1 MMGLKPRCV
10 RERTAAMLALAVAA
24 GIALTACPQAARPPA
39 TTAAAPASPASPASP
54 PEADPPPQQTQQAE
68 KIWSIGEDAF
78 DDDANLI
85 ATSNRSKPFAW
96 DGITGAEGEKVTVS
110 IDGHDLPFTNKA
122 TAPRFENDL
131 SGAEWRVDFEV
142 RAGAVVLVLTAP
154 NQTEALD
161 YVESVRITNRGSGY
175 TAPPAVT
182 FGAAP
187 AAGATAAG
195 TAAGP
200 GQVASVMVTTPGAG
214 YTSAP
219 AVTFAAAPSG
229 GTTAAAAAVAIGQ
242 VASVSITNGGTGY
255 TPTATVAFGAPP
267 AGGTT
272 AAGTVFGPDRVESVT
287 ITEAG
292 SGWTATPRIV
302 FSAPQRPG
310 GTKPSIVTVFLVHGR
325 VDRVGFYWND
335 NYRGSGY
342 TSAPTV
348 SFHPNSGGDPDGGSR
363 GVAVLRE
370 KIDGVTIT
378 SGGSGYTSA
387 PAVFFSPSR
396 SGTTA
401 IGTAVMNYD
410 VADVTI
416 TNPGSGYT
424 SAPTVTFAAAP
435 SGGSATTA
443 VGTATLRTEV
453 TSVAITNGGSG
464 YTSAPTVTFAAP
476 SSGTTATGVAVL
488 AESGN
493 DQYQNLFWA
502 RDTLSGRQLRVRV
515 GEG

>member
-1 MMGLKPRCV
+1 MVGLKPGCV
-10 RERTAAMLALAVAA
+10 RERAAAMLALAVAA
-24 GIALTACPQAARPPA
+24 GIALTACTQAARPPA
-39 TTAAAPASPASPASP
+39 TTGAPASPASPASP
-54 PEADPPPQQTQQAE
+54 PEADPPPQQAE

-110 IDGHDLPFTNKA
+110 IGGHELPFTNKA

-131 SGAEWRVDFEV
+131 SGAEWEV
-142 RAGAVVLVLTAP
+142 FAEVSAGSIVLVLTAP
-154 NQTEALD
+154 DQTEALD

-187 AAGATAAG
+187 ASGATAAG

-200 GQVASVMVTTPGAG
+200 GQVASVRVTTAG
-214 YTSAP
+214 SGYPSAP

-255 TPTATVAFGAPP
+255 TPTATVAFGTAP
-267 AGGTT
+267 AGGVT

-292 SGWTATPRIV
+292 SGWTATPRII

-310 GTKPSIVTVFLVHGR
+310 GSRPSIVTVFLDGDK

-348 SFHPNSGGDPDGGSR
+348 TFAPNAGGDPDGGSS

-387 PAVFFSPSR
+387 PAVYFSPPP

-410 VADVTI
+410 VEDVTI

-476 SSGTTATGVAVL
+476 SGGTTATGVAVL

-502 RDTLSGRQLRVRV
+502 RDTLSGKQLRVRV
-515 GEG
+515 GEE